1 MSQAD
6 PFRDIVKQNVVLYRD
21 SEEQREKSF
30 LDKSSA
36 LKEWKKYH
44 EVYIRAAKC
53 LALCEN
59 SNLNDIGIFEENSAQ
74 KAVDKQTDAK

>member
-6 PFRDIVKQNVVLYRD
+6 PFRDIVKANSSLYRD

-30 LDKSSA
+30 LDKSNA

-44 EVYIRAAKC
+44 EIYIRAAKC
-53 LALCEN
+53 LAVCEN
-59 SNLNDIGIFEENSAQ
+59 SNLNDIGIFDEKPTE
-74 KAVDKQTDAK
+74 KAVDKQPDTK

>member
-30 LDKSSA
+30 LDKSNA
-36 LKEWKKYH
+36 LKEWKKYN

-59 SNLNDIGIFEENSAQ
+59 SNLNDIGIFDEKPTE
-74 KAVDKQTDAK
+74 KAVDKQPDTK